1 MELNL
6 SVTQDS
12 VCLGGRAVYFY
23 IDPSVA
29 VTLVQQ
35 YSRFKRD
42 RERVHER
49 RVKYAEDFLIS
60 EKDRSRT
67 EMWDDL
73 EERWIEDAPDLSH
86 IVTGEDGAHL
96 WEVRDVAVVLGRD
109 SSTISRTLQA
119 LSNSSA
125 WRQKLKK
132 VSITKRQRSFF
143 DEGIFDLILD
153 FYESVYIQRFMR
165 PRSGKGMPEKDRRE
179 VALFWNYLK
188 EHPELSEDDAL
199 ELLRLGSRPGEL
211 TLPQT
216 EFFEWDRS
224 LKDALADIFERVF
237 TIRVGTLFVLL
248 FGIYYETARHF
259 AWAKLTVPVLC
270 LIVFILALWM
280 VMHDRPRRF
289 NPASFAYV

>member
-1 MELNL
+1 M
-6 SVTQDS
+6 
-12 VCLGGRAVYFY
+12 YFY

-153 FYESVYIQRFMR
+153 FYKSVYIQRFMR
-165 PRSGKGMPEKDRRE
+165 PRSGKGMP
-179 VALFWNYLK
+179 
-188 EHPELSEDDAL
+188 
-199 ELLRLGSRPGEL
+199 
-211 TLPQT
+211 
-216 EFFEWDRS
+216 
-224 LKDALADIFERVF
+224 
-237 TIRVGTLFVLL
+237 
-248 FGIYYETARHF
+248 
-259 AWAKLTVPVLC
+259 
-270 LIVFILALWM
+270 
-280 VMHDRPRRF
+280 
-289 NPASFAYV
+289 